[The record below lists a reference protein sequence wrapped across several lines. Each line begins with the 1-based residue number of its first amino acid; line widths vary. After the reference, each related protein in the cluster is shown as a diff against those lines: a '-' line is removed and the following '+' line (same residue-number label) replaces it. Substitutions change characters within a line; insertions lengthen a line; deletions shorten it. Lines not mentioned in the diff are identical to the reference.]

1 MIRRGRLLLA
11 AALSAVLLVTGC
23 GLGTDV
29 EGVLDEVFERSSG
42 DDDGTAQAWTTD
54 SDVSAAVSTVSD
66 KAEPVDRVEAG
77 DATYLRYDDHI
88 ARFAAAGAGAAGTLV
103 LLDGYESGRQRWFDD
118 VGQEFGPA
126 DSGTDDD
133 GK

>member
-1 MIRRGRLLLA
+1 MIGRGRLLLA
-11 AALSAVLLVTGC
+11 AVLSAALLLTGC

-29 EGVLDEVFERSSG
+29 EGVLDEAFERSTG
-42 DDDGTAQAWTTD
+42 DDDGSAKAWTTGD
-54 SDVSAAVSTVSD
+54 DVSSAVSTVSE

-77 DATYLRYDDHI
+77 DATYLRYDDQI
-88 ARFAAAGAGAAGTLV
+88 ARFATAAGGTLV

-126 DSGTDDD
+126 DSGTEDE